1 METRHEYSGGKS
13 HPNPLNFLESSLR
26 YRQRAGGGDD
36 VSEREEGEEEKG
48 EKTKLEERV
57 SAEKTDKGKV
67 DVIKGYFETNPF
79 TKSPEPE
86 TAREPAKNP
95 YDENAILAQPPES
108 DDYIDL
114 LLRYQ
119 RDIEYMVKNGAH
131 PSDIVDSKNDGFVD
145 KKKSAP
151 GDGNSAKL
159 TDAFILKARQLE
171 PTVKGMSI
179 QDIVTRGTTPG
190 ATEAQR
196 KQADSEL
203 TALAVLAALSLRN
216 AFKISDTQLPD
227 LVIQIKDIY
236 VDHARQSEIAKV
248 VYEYYTLQRKKKNR
262 WHSLQKL
269 PKDLYYTL
277 SLSKRENRR
286 YKKGL
291 ALILG
296 KMEERREHLVERY
309 PKRSKNKRGK
319 RGREKEMLDE
329 LIKLKEEC
337 QRKTKDNLTNAV
349 KAQLPYDRILRE
361 MEKVFG
367 KCRDRVA
374 ESQDPNLTRRF
385 EAGQSHLIF

>member
-1 METRHEYSGGKS
+1 MDYIRGFLPSNGNFH
-13 HPNPLNFLESSLR
+13 HPFNPLESSLR
-26 YRQRAGGGDD
+26 HRQENPVKSDD
-36 VSEREEGEEEKG
+36 VSEIEEGEE
-48 EKTKLEERV
+48 
-57 SAEKTDKGKV
+57 SAEKEKGVNIKV
-67 DVIKGYFETNPF
+67 KEINNYFKMNPF
-79 TKSPEPE
+79 IKSSEDPTVLEL
-86 TAREPAKNP
+86 AKNP
-95 YDENAILAQPPES
+95 YDENAILAKPPES

-151 GDGNSAKL
+151 GEGNSAKL

-236 VDHARQSEIAKV
+236 VGHARQSEIAQV
-248 VYEYYTLQRKKKNR
+248 IHEYYTLQQKMKNR
-262 WHSLQKL
+262 WRSLKKFH
-269 PKDLYYTL
+269 KDLYYTL
-277 SLSKRENRR
+277 SLSKKRQNRR

-309 PKRSKNKRGK
+309 PKKSKNKRGK
-319 RGREKEMLDE
+319 RGREKGMLDE

-361 MEKVFG
+361 MEKVFL
-367 KCRDRVA
+367 KLKK
-374 ESQDPNLTRRF
+374 SSDPRAQERLEYASLSF
-385 EAGQSHLIF
+385 D